1 MINQH
6 IKDEA
11 IRDRSALQCSFHS
24 KWKLPCSSPLM
35 RQIEAVSKYALD
47 VLAVRPDYILNL
59 KLFKSTVD
67 PKTLCYGA
75 GDGPPPEAHVADL
88 VSWAIVS
95 APLKT
100 RDVTFGTALEA
111 SSRKIQDE
119 CDYRINRRWCVHL
132 GKFPFAHEAI
142 CKQCHFT

>member
-67 PKTLCYGA
+67 PKTLCYRA
-75 GDGPPPEAHVADL
+75 YMEMLDRLIEYAEQIRARAD
-88 VSWAIVS
+88 V
-95 APLKT
+95 K
-100 RDVTFGTALEA
+100 REGHGE
-111 SSRKIQDE
+111 
-119 CDYRINRRWCVHL
+119 
-132 GKFPFAHEAI
+132 
-142 CKQCHFT
+142 